1 MEQRNSSSR
10 DTSMEDLVGYIAKS
24 LVNDPS
30 QVKVQQRITNSAVI
44 VELRVAPEDIGRV
57 IGKDGRVANSI
68 RALLS
73 IADRRHDGQNRKR
86 IILEIV

>member
-1 MEQRNSSSR
+1 MRPTHSNPR

-30 QVKVQQRITNSAVI
+30 QVKVRQRNTNSATI
-44 VELRVAPEDIGRV
+44 LELRVAPEDVGRV

-68 RALLS
+68 RALLR
-73 IADRRHDGQNRKR
+73 IADRRQNRNSRNR
-86 IILEIV
+86 IILEIM

>member
-1 MEQRNSSSR
+1 MRPTNNTH

-30 QVKVQQRITNSAVI
+30 QVKVRRRNTNSATI
-44 VELRVAPEDIGRV
+44 VELRVAPEDVGRV

-68 RALLS
+68 RALLR
-73 IADRRHDGQNRKR
+73 IADRQNRNNRNR
-86 IILEIV
+86 IILEIM